1 MAKTRI
7 KTIDRVKAAWQA
19 FRVGAKGG
27 PMFPVRSTMQAF
39 LANQQFSTKAAPFI
53 WPDWRSGVPQWKM
66 FSYEGYVEEGFNL
79 NTLIYSAIMY
89 KARSMRA
96 APLKAWT
103 GTPEERE
110 PADPGSK
117 LSKLVARPNPHQ
129 SYAEFQ
135 DQYIVYINIS
145 GNSFTLMDRPTR
157 GGLPEAMYNLRP
169 DRVFVVPGQV
179 ENKVYS
185 VLGYLYVPEGETA
198 FRRFLSAS
206 VFDRRKMI
214 DGGKVMPIPPDEMM
228 HVKFPNPGDPLEGMG
243 EGLSPISPLARSA
256 DVDNAVTHFLKLF
269 FDSGVMASGIISFE
283 DPLDDPAL
291 TAFKEKWKEI
301 YGGYE
306 RWAEEIMAV
315 SRAKYQRVSLTFDEM
330 GFKEIDERNE
340 TRILGPFGVPP
351 ILVGSRVGLNAST
364 YSNYEQA
371 RKAFWEDTMVPET
384 RLFETEFQFFLVN
397 DGEFV
402 AFDFGDVPALKQNV
416 GELVKAAQILFSMG
430 VPSNQAL
437 TSVGLQIGDVP
448 GGDTSYLP
456 LNLIARGGTAPE
468 RQLDMEATP
477 EAESETRA
485 ALRLLDVK
493 KKALAFRQS
502 STFTNK

>member
-1 MAKTRI
+1 MV
-7 KTIDRVKAAWQA
+7 DD
-19 FRVGAKGG
+19 GA
-27 PMFPVRSTMQAF
+27 V
-39 LANQQFSTKAAPFI
+39 
-53 WPDWRSGVPQWKM
+53 
-66 FSYEGYVEEGFNL
+66 
-79 NTLIYSAIMY
+79 TL
-89 KARSMRA
+89 
-96 APLKAWT
+96 
-103 GTPEERE
+103 
-110 PADPGSK
+110 
-117 LSKLVARPNPHQ
+117 
-129 SYAEFQ
+129 
-135 DQYIVYINIS
+135 
-145 GNSFTLMDRPTR
+145 
-157 GGLPEAMYNLRP
+157 
-169 DRVFVVPGQV
+169 
-179 ENKVYS
+179 
-185 VLGYLYVPEGETA
+185 
-198 FRRFLSAS
+198 
-206 VFDRRKMI
+206 
-214 DGGKVMPIPPDEMM
+214 IPPDEMM

-291 TAFKEKWKEI
+291 AAFKEKWKEI

-384 RLFETEFQFFLVN
+384 RLFETEFQFFLV
-397 DGEFV
+397 DDKEFV

-437 TSVGLQIGDVP
+437 TGVGLQIGDVP
-448 GGDTSYLP
+448 GGDTGYLP
-456 LNLIARGGTAPE
+456 LNLLPVGTAAPE
-468 RQLDMEATP
+468 RQPNMEATP